1 MHFTDIIACAV
12 SAVASSALT
21 AAIFQW
27 WVKNTLDRVQAHR
40 DAEAKRRRERYAVED
55 EYDHCVGRVLFWL
68 KHGAQKYEQVGQ
80 KGYWNGE
87 LEKAFENLEAVE
99 AKKKEIVR
107 EQLAEINT
115 EK

>member
-1 MHFTDIIACAV
+1 MHFADIIACAI
-12 SAVASSALT
+12 SAVAGSALT
-21 AAIFQW
+21 ATIFQW

-40 DAEAKRRRERYAVED
+40 DAELKRRRERYAIED

-68 KHGAQKYEQVGQ
+68 KHGAQKHEQGDQ
-80 KGYWNGE
+80 RGYWNGE
-87 LEKAFENLEAVE
+87 LEKAFGALEDAE
-99 AKKKEIVR
+99 AKKKEIDR